1 MSDKLGFVSIVS
13 VRDKNYC
20 HDCFN
25 KLSEKDRGGRMAMPL
40 GWVADLS
47 PNATCSKCG
56 CKGYHEL
63 DEEEELVS
71 VNITLAL
78 GRSNHTWEEKVVSLN
93 LTESQVDEDEYP
105 LQELAFEWLMR
116 NEPEYLNKVAPS
128 FWTLIHVEFVRE
140 GK

>member
-1 MSDKLGFVSIVS
+1 M
-13 VRDKNYC
+13 
-20 HDCFN
+20 
-25 KLSEKDRGGRMAMPL
+25 
-40 GWVADLS
+40 
-47 PNATCSKCG
+47 NATFL
-56 CKGYHEL
+56 HDN
-63 DEEEELVS
+63 DEENELVP
-71 VNITLAL
+71 VRITLAL

-93 LTESQVDEDEYP
+93 LIESQIDEYP